1 MIVRVKSNE
10 ISLFIFYLVALLA
23 VFLLEGRIQTWHQ
36 NDFSYWFS
44 SDGSEYY
51 RLYEKFSNSELSLLE
66 LLRLITV
73 GMPIALLMLFDG
85 NVAPVIVFANTIFFI
100 SLAIYGRKLNLKTSS
115 TFLIIIM
122 MPTLFFGFIAIN
134 KEIFLISGTLLFLS
148 YYVSGSKRLLV
159 LSVLVM
165 LMSRSYMLA
174 FYIYV
179 MAVFPRNLT
188 YISYKRLML
197 SMIAISM
204 VCPLILSSGEFGTA
218 EDLLAGSGTLAQFF
232 GSGIRKGLYFLLY
245 LPKYLFLIVMRMW
258 SAYMEGL
265 FGAYQANLRDFL
277 LSLYSIALICWAFI
291 SIHRYKSYEFR
302 FLIMGVFSPFPLM
315 FSDIVHWRYYIFCL
329 PFFMTYIVLRGRG
342 AKMNINGIM
351 LSK

>member
-10 ISLFIFYLVALLA
+10 ITLFIFYLAVLL
-23 VFLLEGRIQTWHQ
+23 VIFLLEGYIQQWHQ

-44 SDGSEYY
+44 SDGGEYY
-51 RLYEKFSNSELSLLE
+51 RLYEKFSNYELSLLE

-85 NVAPVIVFANTIFFI
+85 EVVPVVVFANTIFFI
-100 SLAIYGRKLNLKTSS
+100 SLAIYGRKLKLKTSS
-115 TFLIIIM
+115 TFLTIIM
-122 MPTLFFGFIAIN
+122 IPALFFGFIAIN

-159 LSVLVM
+159 LSILVM

-188 YISYKRLML
+188 YISYKRLLL

-204 VCPLILSSGEFGTA
+204 VCPLVLSSGEFGTA

-232 GSGIRKGLYFLLY
+232 GSGIRKGLYILLY

-265 FGAYQANLRDFL
+265 FGDYQANLRDFL

-291 SIHRYKSYEFR
+291 FNHRYKSYEFR

-329 PFFMTYIVLRGRG
+329 PFFMTYIVLRGREP
-342 AKMNINGIM
+342 KINKNDIM